1 MLEAFEPRA
10 FRGVLP
16 KFLRVVGFVV
26 ACYLA
31 VALAGLACVATVAGY
46 YDRIEPGE
54 RLEAILE
61 RSPWLEPREIGLMT
75 AVRTMPPSW
84 LPERTGT
91 VGGVSGARG
100 VALEFLLPAFTIT
113 LILDD
118 RDRVLIKHPTYE

>member
-16 KFLRVVGFVV
+16 KFLRVIGFVV
-26 ACYLA
+26 ACYI
-31 VALAGLACVATVAGY
+31 ALALAAMACMATVSGY
-46 YDRIEPGE
+46 YQSIEPGE
-54 RLEAILE
+54 KLEAVLE
-61 RSPWLEPREIGLMT
+61 RSPWLEARDIGLMT
-75 AVRTMPPSW
+75 AVRAMPPAW

-100 VALEFLLPAFTIT
+100 VALEFLHPWFTIT

-118 RDRVLIKHPTYE
+118 RDQVLIKHPTYE